1 MANNRRATD
10 GTMPAPAR
18 FAPGDYRDLL
28 RRRWKYPALIFPTS
42 ILIATFIAFYIP
54 VSYRASGTIMLLPSS
69 IPTDM
74 VSSTVRRLEDV
85 PYSTAQQELELVR
98 EKVMTA
104 DKLRELVRELDPYPG
119 QPNLGLEAK
128 AERVAENTSVERVDP
143 ITLKPLDESTAFSVY
158 YDNPHPKIAA
168 AVAAKLVNL
177 YLTYN
182 RETRT
187 EQAAAAY
194 EFLQSQAKTL
204 EASMIEEEQK
214 LAQFKGNYGNS
225 LPEMRAHNLSEI
237 DRAQHDLDEAQRE
250 ILVAEEK
257 ESQLQLQLNG
267 LSPSMT
273 AAVSDWRAQ
282 LAKLRSDLA
291 EAELKY
297 TPAHPEVKRLRRAID
312 EMTSKGAAS
321 LQTGAQAPDNPEY
334 LAVKS
339 QLDGVRR
346 SLATLRAGEG
356 HARNAIATYEKGL
369 STEPNV
375 EREFTQL
382 QREYDNSRSR
392 YEDVQT
398 KMKNAAL
405 ARSMEAQDRGER
417 FALLHAPTPPK
428 RPFYPNRLGII
439 LLGVVLGLGLA
450 FGCVTIVDA
459 TDPTVRG
466 TADLQELTGA
476 AALGVVPTLLNPID
490 VRERRLRWGA
500 AIAVFAIAS
509 LGVAFT
515 VILKR

>member
-1 MANNRRATD
+1 
-10 GTMPAPAR
+10 
-18 FAPGDYRDLL
+18 
-28 RRRWKYPALIFPTS
+28 
-42 ILIATFIAFYIP
+42 
-54 VSYRASGTIMLLPSS
+54 
-69 IPTDM
+69 
-74 VSSTVRRLEDV
+74 
-85 PYSTAQQELELVR
+85 
-98 EKVMTA
+98 
-104 DKLRELVRELDPYPG
+104 
-119 QPNLGLEAK
+119 
-128 AERVAENTSVERVDP
+128 
-143 ITLKPLDESTAFSVY
+143 
-158 YDNPHPKIAA
+158 
-168 AVAAKLVNL
+168 
-177 YLTYN
+177 
-182 RETRT
+182 
-187 EQAAAAY
+187 
-194 EFLQSQAKTL
+194 
-204 EASMIEEEQK
+204 
-214 LAQFKGNYGNS
+214 
-225 LPEMRAHNLSEI
+225 
-237 DRAQHDLDEAQRE
+237 
-250 ILVAEEK
+250 
-257 ESQLQLQLNG
+257 
-267 LSPSMT
+267 
-273 AAVSDWRAQ
+273 
-282 LAKLRSDLA
+282 
-291 EAELKY
+291 
-297 TPAHPEVKRLRRAID
+297 
-312 EMTSKGAAS
+312 
-321 LQTGAQAPDNPEY
+321 
-334 LAVKS
+334 VKS

>member
-1 MANNRRATD
+1 
-10 GTMPAPAR
+10 
-18 FAPGDYRDLL
+18 
-28 RRRWKYPALIFPTS
+28 
-42 ILIATFIAFYIP
+42 
-54 VSYRASGTIMLLPSS
+54 
-69 IPTDM
+69 
-74 VSSTVRRLEDV
+74 
-85 PYSTAQQELELVR
+85 
-98 EKVMTA
+98 
-104 DKLRELVRELDPYPG
+104 
-119 QPNLGLEAK
+119 
-128 AERVAENTSVERVDP
+128 
-143 ITLKPLDESTAFSVY
+143 
-158 YDNPHPKIAA
+158 
-168 AVAAKLVNL
+168 
-177 YLTYN
+177 
-182 RETRT
+182 
-187 EQAAAAY
+187 
-194 EFLQSQAKTL
+194 
-204 EASMIEEEQK
+204 
-214 LAQFKGNYGNS
+214 
-225 LPEMRAHNLSEI
+225 
-237 DRAQHDLDEAQRE
+237 
-250 ILVAEEK
+250 
-257 ESQLQLQLNG
+257 
-267 LSPSMT
+267 
-273 AAVSDWRAQ
+273 
-282 LAKLRSDLA
+282 
-291 EAELKY
+291 
-297 TPAHPEVKRLRRAID
+297 
-312 EMTSKGAAS
+312 MTSKGAAS

-339 QLDGVRR
+339 QRDGVRR

>member
-1 MANNRRATD
+1 
-10 GTMPAPAR
+10 
-18 FAPGDYRDLL
+18 
-28 RRRWKYPALIFPTS
+28 
-42 ILIATFIAFYIP
+42 
-54 VSYRASGTIMLLPSS
+54 
-69 IPTDM
+69 
-74 VSSTVRRLEDV
+74 
-85 PYSTAQQELELVR
+85 
-98 EKVMTA
+98 
-104 DKLRELVRELDPYPG
+104 
-119 QPNLGLEAK
+119 
-128 AERVAENTSVERVDP
+128 
-143 ITLKPLDESTAFSVY
+143 
-158 YDNPHPKIAA
+158 
-168 AVAAKLVNL
+168 
-177 YLTYN
+177 
-182 RETRT
+182 
-187 EQAAAAY
+187 
-194 EFLQSQAKTL
+194 
-204 EASMIEEEQK
+204 
-214 LAQFKGNYGNS
+214 
-225 LPEMRAHNLSEI
+225 
-237 DRAQHDLDEAQRE
+237 
-250 ILVAEEK
+250 
-257 ESQLQLQLNG
+257 
-267 LSPSMT
+267 
-273 AAVSDWRAQ
+273 
-282 LAKLRSDLA
+282 
-291 EAELKY
+291 
-297 TPAHPEVKRLRRAID
+297 
-312 EMTSKGAAS
+312 MTSKGAAS

>member
-1 MANNRRATD
+1 MANNRRASDVMT
-10 GTMPAPAR
+10 PAPAR
-18 FAPGDYRDLL
+18 FAPRDYRALL
-28 RRRWKYPALIFPTS
+28 RRRWMYPATIIPAS
-42 ILIATFIAFYIP
+42 VLIAAFIAFYLP
-54 VSYRASGTIMLLPSS
+54 VSYRASGTIMLVPSS

-74 VSSTVRRLEDV
+74 VSSTVRRHEDV
-85 PYSTAQQELELVR
+85 PYDTAQQELELVR

-104 DKLRELVRELDPYPG
+104 AKLTQLVREVDPYPD
-119 QPNLGLEAK
+119 QPKLDLEAK
-128 AERVAENTSVERVDP
+128 AERVAENASVERVDP
-143 ITLKPLDESTAFSVY
+143 ITLKPLDESTAFSVH

-194 EFLQSQAKTL
+194 EFLQSQAKSL
-204 EASMIEEEQK
+204 EESMIQEEQK
-214 LAQFKGNYGNS
+214 LAQFKAKYGNS
-225 LPEMRAHNLSEI
+225 LPEMRQHSFTEI
-237 DRAQHDLDEAQRE
+237 DRSQHDLEEAQRE

-257 ESQLQLQLNG
+257 ESQLQLQLND

-273 AAVSDWRAQ
+273 SAVSDWRTQ
-282 LAKLRSDLA
+282 LAKLRSELA
-291 EAELKY
+291 DAEIKY
-297 TPAHPEVKRLRRAID
+297 TPAHPEVKRLRRAIA

-339 QLDGVRR
+339 QLNSARR
-346 SLATLRAGEG
+346 SLATLRADEAR
-356 HARNAIATYEKGL
+356 ARNAIATYGQGL
-369 STEPNV
+369 STAPNV

-392 YEDVQT
+392 YEDLQT

-417 FALLHAPTPPK
+417 FTLLHAPTPPR
-428 RPFYPNRLGII
+428 RPYYPNRLGII
-439 LLGVVLGLGLA
+439 LLGVVLGLGVA
-450 FGCVTIVDA
+450 FGCVTIIDA
-459 TDPTVRG
+459 LDPTVRG
-466 TADLQELTGA
+466 TADLEEITGA
-476 AALGVVPTLLNPID
+476 AAIGIVPTLRNPSD
-490 VRERRLRWGA
+490 VLERRLRLGS

-509 LGVAFT
+509 VCVAVT
-515 VILKR
+515 VLLKR